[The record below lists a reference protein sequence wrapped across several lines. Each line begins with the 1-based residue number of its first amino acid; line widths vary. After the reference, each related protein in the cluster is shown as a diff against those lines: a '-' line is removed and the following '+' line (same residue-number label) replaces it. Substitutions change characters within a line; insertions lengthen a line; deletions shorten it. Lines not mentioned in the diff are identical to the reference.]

1 MTLLPDKHVFICIK
15 SRPEGAGSSCGASGS
30 PKIMEALTFAIM
42 EHGLQDRVRVNGTTC
57 LGPCDDGVN
66 MVVYPEGVFYSRVT
80 PEDVDEIV
88 REHLVG
94 GAPVG
99 RLVASG
105 GSPS

>member
-1 MTLLPDKHVFICIK
+1 MTLLPEKHVFICIT
-15 SRPEGAGSSCGASGS
+15 SRPEAAGSSCGALGS
-30 PKIMEALTFAIM
+30 PRILEALTFAIM
-42 EHGLQDRVRVNGTTC
+42 ENGLQDRVRVNGTTC
-57 LGPCDDGVN
+57 LGPCEDGVN

-94 GAPVG
+94 GAPVR

-105 GSPS
+105 EGAS